1 MIWYRFDLASST
13 SRATG
18 PEARHEPADNTRV
31 DKLLL
36 LLWCVLA
43 PALAFASVLPSGSAG
58 NVLRLK
64 GGMTSPPIV
73 VPPASAHGATVIW
86 LHGLGDSGNGWAP
99 IAHELN
105 MPHVKWVFPNAGARP
120 ITLNGGMSMPAWA
133 DIIGLSPEAPED
145 EEGTMAARD
154 LIHSLIADEVRAGV
168 PANRIV
174 VGGFSQGAAMACV
187 ACLTHEQ
194 PLAGCFLLSG
204 WLALRAKFPA
214 LLAAGGKATRIFQA
228 HGTQDM
234 VVPFLFG
241 QMSSQLIG
249 SFGVQLDF
257 KSYSMAHASCPQE
270 LADLK
275 AFLSQVIPPA
285 APPPIPDKL
294 DELSAK
300 QLKEILKARSV
311 DFSDCYEKSDL
322 MDKIKKL
329 DQ

>member
-1 MIWYRFDLASST
+1 
-13 SRATG
+13 
-18 PEARHEPADNTRV
+18 
-31 DKLLL
+31 
-36 LLWCVLA
+36 
-43 PALAFASVLPSGSAG
+43 
-58 NVLRLK
+58 
-64 GGMTSPPIV
+64 
-73 VPPASAHGATVIW
+73 
-86 LHGLGDSGNGWAP
+86 
-99 IAHELN
+99 
-105 MPHVKWVFPNAGARP
+105 
-120 ITLNGGMSMPAWA
+120 
-133 DIIGLSPEAPED
+133 
-145 EEGTMAARD
+145 
-154 LIHSLIADEVRAGV
+154 
-168 PANRIV
+168 
-174 VGGFSQGAAMACV
+174 
-187 ACLTHEQ
+187 
-194 PLAGCFLLSG
+194 
-204 WLALRAKFPA
+204 
-214 LLAAGGKATRIFQA
+214 
-228 HGTQDM
+228 M